1 MRIAFDITGTLKRV
15 SKEETET
22 MINFLKI
29 LKKAGHFI
37 IIWSGDEKNE
47 IVRFVKENN
56 LTEFVDLMVDK
67 LKIKAEDLPDVAIDD
82 NELIFA
88 KKVVIKV

>member
-1 MRIAFDITGTLKRV
+1 MKIAFDIIGTLKR
-15 SKEETET
+15 SSSEETKT
-22 MINFLKI
+22 MIDFLKI

-37 IIWSGDEKNE
+37 IVWSGDDRTE
-47 IVRFVKENN
+47 IVKFVKEND

-67 LKIKAEDLPDVAIDD
+67 LKIEAKDLPDIAIDD

>member
-1 MRIAFDITGTLKRV
+1 MKIAFDITGTLKR
-15 SKEETET
+15 STSEETKT
-22 MINFLKI
+22 MIDFLKI

-37 IIWSGDEKNE
+37 IVWSGDDRTE
-47 IVRFVKENN
+47 IVKFVKEND
-56 LTEFVDLMVDK
+56 LCEFVDLMVDK
-67 LKIKAEDLPDVAIDD
+67 LKIEAEDLPDIAIDD